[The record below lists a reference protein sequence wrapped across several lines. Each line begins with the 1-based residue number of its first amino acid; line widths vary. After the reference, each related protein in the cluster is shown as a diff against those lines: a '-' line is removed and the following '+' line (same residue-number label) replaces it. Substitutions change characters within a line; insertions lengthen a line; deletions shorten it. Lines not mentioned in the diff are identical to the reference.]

1 MRAWAE
7 PRDLPLRKSNSTT
20 CGEIH
25 KIVNALCRYVFVFH
39 FVVSHL
45 NYVKHLRDENAD
57 VALQTSVFIFKKT
70 LETFITKLFCRKEK
84 KTLVLLNSET
94 VYVSGNSRNLSHQT

>member
-1 MRAWAE
+1 MSHSVCAWAE
-7 PRDLPLRKSNSTT
+7 PRHLPLTKSNSTT

-45 NYVKHLRDENAD
+45 NYVKHLQDENAD
-57 VALQTSVFIFKKT
+57 VALQKSVFTFKKT
-70 LETFITKLFCRKEK
+70 LDTFITKLFCRKEK
-84 KTLVLLNSET
+84 KLEYHLIQKQFMCLET
-94 VYVSGNSRNLSHQT
+94 AGT